1 MHELEFLSDLA
12 VIFLAAIA
20 VVVALGRAGVPP
32 VVGFLVAGAVVGPGG
47 LGLVS
52 DPHQVQ
58 VLAEVG
64 VALLLF
70 TIGLEFS
77 LARLGRI
84 ARYVVVGGGLQVLLT
99 VLAAAAG
106 AGILGNSL
114 GVGLFWGYLAALSS
128 TAIVLRAL
136 ADREETAAPHGR
148 FIIGVLIFQD
158 LCIVP
163 MMLTLPMLAGTA
175 GGVSEIGWTIAKAV
189 AVVAG
194 ALLLARRGVPALLGR
209 VAATQRRE
217 LFLLAVLSVAIV
229 VAAATASTGLSLALG
244 AFLAGMVIAD
254 TDFVHQASN
263 DVGPFRD
270 TFASLFFVSIGML
283 FEPRVLVESPGPV
296 LLVFLLLVLGKFVLA
311 TLAAMF
317 MRFPARV
324 AMTAGVGLAQV
335 GEFSFVLLGSG
346 KELGLISE
354 DGAAVFLAASVL
366 SMIVAPLAVAASP
379 RIAAGAL
386 LLRPLERLLRVRE
399 PIDLE
404 KATERLTG
412 HVIVA
417 GLGAGGRFLVQALRA
432 AHVPYVGIDLDPEAI
447 LEARAAGHPVRYGDI
462 ASPEVLAHVA
472 DAGHARLLLL
482 LLSDVDAGRRAAAV
496 ARRLYPGLPVIV
508 RVHRRRE
515 VVGEMDG
522 AEVVAED
529 YETSVEIAERTLR
542 RLGAPGDA
550 VRAAIAAS
558 RAARDEEGRPVVA
571 APALVGALALD
582 SFCVTATSRLAGTT
596 VASCGLRQDTGATIV
611 AVARGGE
618 VVTNPGP
625 AYKLA
630 PADRVFVIGTADQL
644 ERVTAWLAPASEDG
658 DAVG

>member
-1 MHELEFLSDLA
+1 MHLQFLADLA
-12 VIFLAAIA
+12 VIFLTAIA
-20 VVVALGRAGVPP
+20 VVAALGRVGVPP
-32 VVGFLVAGAVVGPGG
+32 VVGFLLAGVMVGPGG
-47 LGLVS
+47 LKLVA

-77 LARLGRI
+77 IARLGRI

-99 VLAAAAG
+99 VLAAALG
-106 AGILGNSL
+106 AAVTGHSL

-175 GGVSEIGWTIAKAV
+175 GGPGEVLWTLGKAV
-189 AVVAG
+189 AVVLA
-194 ALLLARRGVPALLGR
+194 ALIVARRGVPALLER

-217 LFLLAVLSVAIV
+217 LFLLAVLSIAIV
-229 VAAATASTGLSLALG
+229 VAGLTASTGLSLSLG
-244 AFLAGMVIAD
+244 AFLAGVVIAD

-283 FEPRVLVESPGPV
+283 FDPAVIAASPGPV
-296 LLVFLLLVLGKFVLA
+296 VLVFTLLVLGKFVLA

-324 AMTAGVGLAQV
+324 AVTAGVGLAQV
-335 GEFSFVLLGSG
+335 GEFSFVLLGAG
-346 KELGLISE
+346 KPLGLI
-354 DGAAVFLAASVL
+354 DDAGADIFLAASVL

-379 RIAAGAL
+379 RIAAGAR
-386 LLRPLERLLRVRE
+386 LLRPLERLLKVRE
-399 PIDLE
+399 PTDAPE
-404 KATERLTG
+404 PAPAAFSG

-417 GLGAGGRFLVQALRA
+417 GLGAGGRFLLQSLRA
-432 AHVPYVGIDLDPEAI
+432 ARVPYVGVDLDPESI
-447 LEARAAGHPVRYGDI
+447 VEAREAGHPVRYGDI
-462 ASPEVLAHVA
+462 ASPEVLDQVVE
-472 DAGHARLLLL
+472 AGRARLLLL
-482 LLSDVDAGRRAAAV
+482 LLSDVEAARRAAAV
-496 ARRLYPGLPVIV
+496 SRRLHPDLPVIL
-508 RVHRRRE
+508 RVHRSRE
-515 VVGEMDG
+515 IVGDVSG

-529 YETSVEIAERTLR
+529 YETSVEIAERALR

-558 RAARDEEGRPVVA
+558 RAARDEAGRPIVG

-582 SFCVTATSRLAGTT
+582 SFAVVPGGRLAGST
-596 VASCGLRQDTGATIV
+596 VASCGLRQETGATIV
-611 AVARGGE
+611 AVARGGD

-625 AYKLA
+625 AYLLA
-630 PADRVFVIGTADQL
+630 PGDRVFVIGTYAQI
-644 ERVTAWLAPASEDG
+644 ERAAVWHLPEGAATA
-658 DAVG
+658 